1 MGKRERVLQLLLSE
15 IKTVSDDKV
24 TVYAAQ
30 ASFFTIIS
38 AVPFLSLLLAA
49 FSLVLPDIAFRFLSD
64 TSLSPELLSILGP
77 ILEDLQ
83 SAPRI
88 SLLSFSAI
96 FTLWSASK
104 GTSALR
110 AGLEI
115 IYRADAPEGF
125 LSQRL
130 RSLGNTLAFI
140 ALILCSVVLLL
151 FGDFLDN
158 LIPFFSISGF
168 LLYWRTPFLVLFM
181 CVVFTAMY
189 TATAS
194 RIPRLR
200 GLHRQA
206 LPHVPGAVFAAMG
219 WVVFSKGYALYI
231 RYFPNASAVYGSLGA
246 LCLIMLWLYFCMVI
260 LLLGAEVNKLV
271 YALRSSR
278 H

>member
-1 MGKRERVLQLLLSE
+1 MGKRQRVLQLLLSE
-15 IKTVSDDKV
+15 FKTVSDDKV

-49 FSLVLPDIAFRFLSD
+49 FSLVLPDIALRFLSD
-64 TSLSPELLSILGP
+64 RSLSPELLSILGP

-125 LSQRL
+125 LFQRL

-151 FGDFLDN
+151 FGDFLDD

-181 CVVFTAMY
+181 CVV
-189 TATAS
+189 
-194 RIPRLR
+194 
-200 GLHRQA
+200 
-206 LPHVPGAVFAAMG
+206 
-219 WVVFSKGYALYI
+219 SKGYALYI
-231 RYFPNASAVYGSLGA
+231 RYFPNASAIYGSLGA

-271 YALRSSR
+271 YTLRGSR
-278 H
+278 Q